1 MRFQVHSNQTQGLI
15 LAFVWFCTLAIF
27 ARNAAAQSAKPHP
40 WLAEA
45 PGEFVRLIDRG
56 NVNIVVDDDR
66 IRKTGKSALTLF
78 QFAVDYDFRFR
89 HQLLG
94 YDSEANVWQAKIV
107 AWMDQ
112 PKIKLEHTVCV
123 QSNFSPNLPWESK
136 LLRHEFD
143 HVAISTDPR
152 FLKIVKRSLQ
162 QRRQWTGKWTQANAP
177 TEQDVRESVLA
188 AITAEVQSIEKLMQ
202 SQYDLLDQE
211 SSQGLTV
218 IDSRKE
224 FFERL
229 YTIEGLERCKF
240 DMDNAMRVF
249 VNSILS
255 SVSNQKEVEVHY
267 LFLSP

>member
-1 MRFQVHSNQTQGLI
+1 MRIQFKSNPTQCLI
-15 LAFVWFCTLAIF
+15 LVLVWFCTLALF
-27 ARNAAAQSAKPHP
+27 ACNTAGQSAKPHP
-40 WLAEA
+40 WLTEA
-45 PGEFVRLIDRG
+45 PGEFVRLVDRG

-66 IRKTGKSALTLF
+66 IRKAGKSALTLF

-123 QSNFSPNLPWESK
+123 QSNFTPDLPWESK

-152 FLKIVKRSLQ
+152 FLKIIKRSLQ
-162 QRRQWTGKWTQANAP
+162 QRRQWIGKWTQSNAP
-177 TEQDVRESVLA
+177 TEQDMRESVLA
-188 AITAEVQSIEKLMQ
+188 AITAEVRSIEKLVQ

-218 IDSRKE
+218 INSRKE

-240 DMDNAMRVF
+240 DMDKAMRAF

-255 SVSNQKEVEVHY
+255 SVPNQKEVEVHY
-267 LFLSP
+267 QFLIP